1 MAVRGFCYLEPLKH
15 IEYLHMLDDDMSQ
28 EFGLLLV
35 RASRALKAT
44 LNARLVYVYIFGD
57 HIPHLH
63 AHLAPHFDG
72 DNYYGD
78 IIKPGIRL
86 SKRRISKNDFDTL
99 SAKVNNLMQK
109 NP

>member
-63 AHLAPHFDG
+63 AHLAPPF
-72 DNYYGD
+72 
-78 IIKPGIRL
+78 RWRQL
-86 SKRRISKNDFDTL
+86 LR
-99 SAKVNNLMQK
+99 
-109 NP
+109 